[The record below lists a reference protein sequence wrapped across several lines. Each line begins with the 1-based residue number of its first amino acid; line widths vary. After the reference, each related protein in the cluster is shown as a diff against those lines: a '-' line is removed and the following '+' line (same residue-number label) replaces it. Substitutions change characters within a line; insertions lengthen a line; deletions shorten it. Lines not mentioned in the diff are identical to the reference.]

1 MNQCGR
7 AERDLAF
14 TTVFDFSPVA
24 SVIRYLN
31 LYRQTAERLH
41 GYVASSE
48 QIGWAAPIYI
58 AETDER
64 ARAESKIHIE
74 RLFSKYLNLPFEM
87 MFPPGYLS
95 AGSLKAMRAV
105 KRPALAAGTM
115 TIDNLI
121 DAGIFLCGSP
131 DTVRGK
137 LVEAHHRLG
146 FQNFLANLHFA
157 TLPRDLT
164 EKNLRLFATE
174 VMPTLQK
181 LSDKEYAGMET
192 QAAE

>member
-1 MNQCGR
+1 
-7 AERDLAF
+7 
-14 TTVFDFSPVA
+14 
-24 SVIRYLN
+24 
-31 LYRQTAERLH
+31 
-41 GYVASSE
+41 
-48 QIGWAAPIYI
+48 
-58 AETDER
+58 
-64 ARAESKIHIE
+64 
-74 RLFSKYLNLPFEM
+74 M

-131 DTVRGK
+131 ETVRDK
-137 LVEAHHRLG
+137 LVAAHRRLG

-164 EKNLRLFATE
+164 EKNLRLFAAE
-174 VMPTLQK
+174 VMPALQP

-192 QAAE
+192 AAVG